1 MEIVKKTDKYTIFK
15 KKTGR
20 YSVKDDSKKYMNGEE
35 KIKILLEEGL
45 IKISPK
51 KVKEEAPAE
60 DTKAEDTKAEA
71 PAEEVKEEAPAEE
84 VKKDS

>member
-35 KIKILLEEGL
+35 KIKILVEEGL

-51 KVKEEAPAE
+51 KVGVVKIGGQAE
-60 DTKAEDTKAEA
+60 KLSKIQCFCCI
-71 PAEEVKEEAPAEE
+71 
-84 VKKDS
+84 

>member
-35 KIKILLEEGL
+35 KIKILVEEGL

-51 KVKEEAPAE
+51 K
-60 DTKAEDTKAEA
+60 
-71 PAEEVKEEAPAEE
+71 
-84 VKKDS
+84 

>member
-35 KIKILLEEGL
+35 KIKILVEEGL

-60 DTKAEDTKAEA
+60 EA
-71 PAEEVKEEAPAEE
+71 PVEEEAPAEE
-84 VKKDS
+84 ESEEKDSSENESK

>member
-35 KIKILLEEGL
+35 KIKILVEEGL

-51 KVKEEAPAE
+51 KVKEEAP
-60 DTKAEDTKAEA
+60 
-71 PAEEVKEEAPAEE
+71 VEE

>member
-35 KIKILLEEGL
+35 KIKILVEEGL

-60 DTKAEDTKAEA
+60 ETKA
-71 PAEEVKEEAPAEE
+71 EEAPAEE